1 MIPVAATGGIHL
13 DGFADTSDALSS
25 YGDREKKLA
34 ILKDP
39 HCGAFAVI
47 RLCGYFVLY
56 FALCACLR
64 FTPRVGAVWTLA
76 LVLERAFSGYAVAT
90 FPMAKNT
97 GLAHTFATAADKR
110 RVQIVLLAVSVCVGA
125 GMALLGGG
133 LLALAAL
140 AVLWRYRAVAA
151 KQFGGI
157 TGDLAGWF
165 LQRAELVMLA
175 ALLISEG
182 WNRVIFITGPL
193 YSGKRTFAGKLG
205 GRQIFDVQNLA
216 AQADDLEWLA
226 DELAADYDVAAA
238 TEIGGGIV
246 PMDAGERRAPGGG
259 RAAGLPAGGAR
270 GHGDRDVLRHS
281 DRAQGGHAML
291 IVLLRHGQ
299 TAYNEQRRYQGA
311 ADVPLSPAGR
321 AALKKAD
328 FETETV
334 YVTPLCRTEQTARI
348 LFPHARQIVVPAL
361 REMDFGV
368 FEGRTYD
375 EMEGRRGLLRVA
387 GFRMRKRLPEW
398 GKQGGFLQAGLPRV

>member
-1 MIPVAATGGIHL
+1 MVVLETVCVAFAMFSALPVPHVDWNERNMRYAMAAFPLVGAVIGALWCVCGLLPLPDMLKAAGFCLIPVAATGGIHL

-64 FTPRVGAVWTLA
+64 FTPRVGAV
-76 LVLERAFSGYAVAT
+76 
-90 FPMAKNT
+90 
-97 GLAHTFATAADKR
+97 FATAADKR

-182 WNRVIFITGPL
+182 PL
-193 YSGKRTFAGKLG
+193 YSGKRTFAGKFG

-246 PMDAGERRAPGGG
+246 PMDAGERRA
-259 RAAGLPAGGAR
+259 REAAGRLACLLAAR
-270 GHGDRDVLRHS
+270 ADTVIEMFCGIPTVLKGD
-281 DRAQGGHAML
+281 M
-291 IVLLRHGQ
+291 
-299 TAYNEQRRYQGA
+299 
-311 ADVPLSPAGR
+311 P
-321 AALKKAD
+321 
-328 FETETV
+328 
-334 YVTPLCRTEQTARI
+334 C
-348 LFPHARQIVVPAL
+348 
-361 REMDFGV
+361 
-368 FEGRTYD
+368 
-375 EMEGRRGLLRVA
+375 
-387 GFRMRKRLPEW
+387 
-398 GKQGGFLQAGLPRV
+398 

>member
-1 MIPVAATGGIHL
+1 MVVLETVCVAFAMFSALPVPHVDWNERNMRYAMAAFPLVGAVIGALWCVCGLLPLPDMLKAAGFCLIPVAATGGIHL

-76 LVLERAFSGYAVAT
+76 LVLERALSGYAVAT

-110 RVQIVLLAVSVCVGA
+110 CVQIVLLAVSVCIGA
-125 GMALLGGG
+125 GMTLLGGG

-140 AVLWRYRAVAA
+140 AVLWRYRAGEAVRRHYGRSGGLVFAA
-151 KQFGGI
+151 RRACHAGGTADFGGV
-157 TGDLAGWF
+157 D
-165 LQRAELVMLA
+165 
-175 ALLISEG
+175 
-182 WNRVIFITGPL
+182 RVIFITGPL

-246 PMDAGERRAPGGG
+246 PMDAGERRA
-259 RAAGLPAGGAR
+259 REAAGRLACLLAAR
-270 GHGDRDVLRHS
+270 ADTVIEMFCGIPTVLKGD
-281 DRAQGGHAML
+281 M
-291 IVLLRHGQ
+291 
-299 TAYNEQRRYQGA
+299 
-311 ADVPLSPAGR
+311 P
-321 AALKKAD
+321 
-328 FETETV
+328 
-334 YVTPLCRTEQTARI
+334 C
-348 LFPHARQIVVPAL
+348 
-361 REMDFGV
+361 
-368 FEGRTYD
+368 
-375 EMEGRRGLLRVA
+375 
-387 GFRMRKRLPEW
+387 
-398 GKQGGFLQAGLPRV
+398 